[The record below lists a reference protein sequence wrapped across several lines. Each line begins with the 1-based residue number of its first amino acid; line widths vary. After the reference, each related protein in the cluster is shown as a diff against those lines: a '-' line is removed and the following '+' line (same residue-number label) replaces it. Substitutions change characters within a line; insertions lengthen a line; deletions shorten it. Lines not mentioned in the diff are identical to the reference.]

1 MLIGVEWNF
10 LSYLAGIH
18 IPCMGIFFPHEPPV
32 SMTTKHQQAQMDT
45 DNGFPLCKNTMV
57 EIYEDMH
64 K

>member
-1 MLIGVEWNF
+1 MNILTDIKSRV
-10 LSYLAGIH
+10 LSK
-18 IPCMGIFFPHEPPV
+18 PRMGKYIITKAIDWYQN
-32 SMTTKHQQAQMDT
+32 MTTKHQQAQMDT